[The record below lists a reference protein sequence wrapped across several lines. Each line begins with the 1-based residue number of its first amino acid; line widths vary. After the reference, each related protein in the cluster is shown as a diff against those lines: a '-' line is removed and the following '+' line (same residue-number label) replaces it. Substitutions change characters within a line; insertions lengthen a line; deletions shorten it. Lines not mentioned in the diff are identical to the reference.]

1 MIETQEKICYRV
13 EIMNTI
19 SNSLIKKNQAR
30 NITSR
35 RRLAVVI
42 NKNPEN
48 DCMFRR
54 TEAVT
59 TAPGNKMYSKAASTN
74 LRNNEGSKRIYIISD
89 SIPKILKM
97 KEFNRLSSSGK
108 TYIRAFPGATAR
120 QLNHYVQPTLV
131 DDKPDAILIH
141 EGINDLLNN
150 NGKKLID
157 VEIEEL
163 AQEIIDIGL
172 RCKET
177 KVKNILISG
186 ITYST
191 KLDVNTIRRL
201 NDIVKVSC
209 ELNSFYY
216 INNEN
221 VKKEHLW
228 KDDIHLVNSGLV
240 IIANNFIYGIQ
251 ALQDLNI
258 T

>member
-1 MIETQEKICYRV
+1 
-13 EIMNTI
+13 
-19 SNSLIKKNQAR
+19 
-30 NITSR
+30 
-35 RRLAVVI
+35 
-42 NKNPEN
+42 
-48 DCMFRR
+48 MFRR

-59 TAPGNKMYSKAASTN
+59 TVPGNKMYSKAASTN

-89 SIPKILKM
+89 SIPKNLKM

-141 EGINDLLNN
+141 VGINDLLNN

-163 AQEIIDIGL
+163 EQEIIDIGL
-172 RCKET
+172 RCKEA

-191 KLDVNTIRRL
+191 KVDVNTIRRL
-201 NDIVKVSC
+201 NDIVKASC

-228 KDDIHLVNSGLV
+228 KDGIHLVNSGLV
-240 IIANNFIYGIQ
+240 IIAKNFIYGINNFLCQ